1 MSATNRQPKRSSEK
15 KSILIVSGIL
25 AAVGLSLLAYMF
37 FFTAPEE
44 KTEWVKVIAITE
56 SGCIAET
63 MDGFAVNIGPCQT
76 QEGEMVIAV
85 VDQKVKDRAA
95 AMNPPN

>member
-1 MSATNRQPKRSSEK
+1 MSATNRQPRKSSEK
-15 KSILIVSGIL
+15 KSLLIISGIL

-76 QEGEMVIAV
+76 QEGEMVIAA

-95 AMNPPN
+95 AMNPTN

>member
-1 MSATNRQPKRSSEK
+1 MSATNRQPKKSSEK

-95 AMNPPN
+95 AMNPTN

>member
-95 AMNPPN
+95 AMNPTN